1 MQYNKK
7 VHGLEEKITA
17 KCTLRLLPLRVLSKS
32 FVSQIYDANI
42 PPTSWG
48 CGLNYFQRADI
59 QIAKKE
65 NNMTLLKCKD
75 SSNKEYSI

>member
-7 VHGLEEKITA
+7 VHGSEEKITA

-48 CGLNYFQRADI
+48 CGLNQMSLFSKSRHPNSQKGKQYDVAQ
-59 QIAKKE
+59 
-65 NNMTLLKCKD
+65 M
-75 SSNKEYSI
+75 